1 MPHVG
6 IVTDASEWKR
16 LERFQ
21 CVEAQVDNTVKI
33 VTRGKYETVGF
44 GRPDFKARP
53 GRKAGVQTGSVFVI
67 DKNVRPGSRG
77 RDVMN
82 VQLALVKV
90 AGLKNHSPGV
100 FDSETQRA
108 FVRFQQ
114 IIGIVG
120 SDANGI
126 PNVYT
131 LRRLGE
137 ISKIFEIH
145 PEL

>member
-1 MPHVG
+1 
-6 IVTDASEWKR
+6 
-16 LERFQ
+16 
-21 CVEAQVDNTVKI
+21 
-33 VTRGKYETVGF
+33 
-44 GRPDFKARP
+44 
-53 GRKAGVQTGSVFVI
+53 
-67 DKNVRPGSRG
+67 
-77 RDVMN
+77 MN

-90 AGLKNHSPGV
+90 AGLKNHAPGV

-114 IIGIVG
+114 IVGIVG

-137 ISKIFEIH
+137 ISGIFEVH